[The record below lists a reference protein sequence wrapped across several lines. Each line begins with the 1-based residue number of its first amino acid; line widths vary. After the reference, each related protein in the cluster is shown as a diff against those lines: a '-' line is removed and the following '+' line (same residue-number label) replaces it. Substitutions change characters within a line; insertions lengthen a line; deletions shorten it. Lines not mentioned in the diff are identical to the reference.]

1 MTDPFT
7 FWCCF
12 YCDGEL
18 IVTAIYKKE
27 TCIKCKCGATGFIHE
42 GKLYLN
48 EREMISAENLVENL
62 K

>member
-18 IVTAIYKKE
+18 TVAAIQKKDVHV
-27 TCIKCKCGATGFIHE
+27 KCKCGAMGFIHE

-48 EREMISAENLVENL
+48 EKEMISDENLVENL